1 MPEGI
6 NVPFN
11 LIYEMQESFA
21 SGNGLLKTPIP
32 PQKKSVGNRQS
43 VSSIEFY
50 SSGSLSCLLF

>member
-32 PQKKSVGNRQS
+32 PKKSVGNRQS

>member
-32 PQKKSVGNRQS
+32 PQKNLLAIVSQS
-43 VSSIEFY
+43 VV
-50 SSGSLSCLLF
+50 